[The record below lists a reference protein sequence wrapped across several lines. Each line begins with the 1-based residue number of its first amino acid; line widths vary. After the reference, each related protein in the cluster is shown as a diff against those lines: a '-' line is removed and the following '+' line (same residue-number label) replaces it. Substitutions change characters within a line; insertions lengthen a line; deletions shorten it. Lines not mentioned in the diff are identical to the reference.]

1 MSKASPTPKIGSA
14 SWAEVTSSEVKT
26 IAQEYD
32 CLLIDLDGTVFRG
45 RRPTDG
51 AVQSLDQVQS
61 RKLFVTNN
69 ASRSADEVAA
79 HLRELGFTATAADVV
94 TSAQSA
100 AHLLAGQLPPDSP
113 VLIVGTDALA
123 NEIAAVGL
131 RPVRRYDDDPVAVV
145 QGLSTTTGWPELAEA
160 ALAIRAGALWVA
172 ANVDP
177 TLPTERGLLPGN
189 GSLVAALRTATGAEP
204 QVAGKPAPTLLT
216 DAVGRGDFRAPL
228 VIGDRLD
235 TDIEGANGAGLPS
248 LMVLTGVN
256 TARDAVYA
264 QPARRPTYIGHDL
277 RSLHQDGKRLEVG
290 PQPGWHVDVGDAA
303 ITISAD
309 GHDQGGDGLS
319 IVRAVA
325 GAVWDA
331 DVKGPPARIEAG
343 DDRARDALQRWSL
356 MHLD

>member
-1 MSKASPTPKIGSA
+1 MKSL
-14 SWAEVTSSEVKT
+14 
-26 IAQEYD
+26 AQEYD

-45 RRPTDG
+45 RRPTEG
-51 AVQSLDQVQS
+51 AVQALDEAES

-79 HLRELGFTATAADVV
+79 HLRDLGFTASAADVV

-100 AHLLAGQLPPDSP
+100 AHLLAGQLSPDSP

-131 RPVRRYDDDPVAVV
+131 RPVRRYEDNPVAVV
-145 QGLSTTTGWPELAEA
+145 QGLSTTIGWPDLAEA

-204 QVAGKPAPTLLT
+204 RVAGKPAPNLLT
-216 DAVGRGDFRAPL
+216 DAMARGDFRAPL

-235 TDIEGANGAGLPS
+235 TDIEGANAAGLPS

-256 TARDAVYA
+256 TARDAVDAEPA
-264 QPARRPTYIGHDL
+264 QRPTYIGHDL
-277 RSLHQDGKRLEVG
+277 RSLHQDGTLLEVG
-290 PQPGWHVDVGDAA
+290 PQSRWRVDLSDGAA
-303 ITISAD
+303 TVSASGED
-309 GHDQGGDGLS
+309 DGDGLS

-325 GAVWDA
+325 DAAWGADA
-331 DVKGPPARIEAG
+331 ASFERRPLRIEAG
-343 DDRARDALQRWSL
+343 DDEARAALRRWSL
-356 MHLD
+356 VQSD

>member
-1 MSKASPTPKIGSA
+1 
-14 SWAEVTSSEVKT
+14 VKS

-45 RRPTDG
+45 HRATDG
-51 AVQSLDQVQS
+51 AVQTLDEVHS

-79 HLRELGFTATAADVV
+79 HLRDLGFTASSDDVV

-100 AHLLAGQLPPDSP
+100 AHLLSGELAPDSP
-113 VLIVGTDALA
+113 VLIVGTDSLA

-131 RPVRRYDDDPVAVV
+131 RPVRSYDDNPVAVV
-145 QGLSTTTGWPELAEA
+145 QGLSMTIGWPDLAEA

-189 GSLVAALRTATGAEP
+189 GSLVAALRAATGAEP
-204 QVAGKPAPTLLT
+204 KVAGKPAPTLLN
-216 DAVGRGDFRAPL
+216 DAVARGEYRAPL

-235 TDIEGANGAGLPS
+235 TDIEGANAAEFPS
-248 LMVLTGVN
+248 LMVLTGVSS
-256 TARDAVYA
+256 ARDAVYA
-264 QPARRPTYIGHDL
+264 IPAQRPTYIGHDL
-277 RSLHQDGKRLEVG
+277 RALHQDSDLLAVG
-290 PQPGWHVDVGDAA
+290 PQPGWSVDVGDGAVTVSGEGAA
-303 ITISAD
+303 D
-309 GHDQGGDGLS
+309 DDGDGLS

-325 GAVWDA
+325 SAVWGA
-331 DVKGPPARIEAG
+331 DFQGQPVRIRAA
-343 DDRARDALQRWSL
+343 DDRARDALERWSL
-356 MHLD
+356 VHRD

>member
-1 MSKASPTPKIGSA
+1 MKSL
-14 SWAEVTSSEVKT
+14 
-26 IAQEYD
+26 AQEYD

-51 AVQSLDQVQS
+51 AVQALDEAAS

-69 ASRSADEVAA
+69 ASRGADEVAA
-79 HLRELGFTATAADVV
+79 HLRDLGFTASAADVV

-100 AHLLAGQLPPDSP
+100 AHLLAGELSPDSP

-131 RPVRRYDDDPVAVV
+131 RPVRRFEDEPVAVV
-145 QGLSTTTGWPELAEA
+145 QGLSMTIGWPDLAEA

-204 QVAGKPAPTLLT
+204 RVAGKPAPNLLT
-216 DAVGRGDFRAPL
+216 DAMARGDFRAPL

-235 TDIEGANGAGLPS
+235 TDIEGANRAGVDS
-248 LMVLTGVN
+248 LLVLTGV
-256 TARDAVYA
+256 TRRAEAEAAEGVYKA
-264 QPARRPTYIGHDL
+264 TYIAEDL
-277 RSLHQDGKRLEVG
+277 R
-290 PQPGWHVDVGDAA
+290 
-303 ITISAD
+303 
-309 GHDQGGDGLS
+309 
-319 IVRAVA
+319 
-325 GAVWDA
+325 
-331 DVKGPPARIEAG
+331 
-343 DDRARDALQRWSL
+343 ALLQS
-356 MHLD
+356 

>member
-1 MSKASPTPKIGSA
+1 
-14 SWAEVTSSEVKT
+14 VKT

-45 RRPTDG
+45 AEPTAG
-51 AVQSLDQVQS
+51 AVRSLDDVRG

-69 ASRSADEVAA
+69 ASRSADQVAS
-79 HLRELGFTATAADVV
+79 HLRELGFTASGADVV
-94 TSAQSA
+94 TSAQTA
-100 AHLLAGQLPPDSP
+100 AHLLAGELPPESA

-131 RPVRRYDDDPVAVV
+131 RPVRRYDDAPVAVV
-145 QGLSTTTGWPELAEA
+145 QGLSTTIGWPDLAEA

-189 GSLVAALRTATGAEP
+189 GSLVAALRVATDTEP
-204 QVAGKPAPTLLT
+204 RVAGKPAPGLFH
-216 DAVGRGDFRAPL
+216 DAVARGDFRASL

-235 TDIEGANGAGLPS
+235 TDIEGANAAELPS

-256 TARDAVYA
+256 TARDAVFA
-264 QPARRPTYIGHDL
+264 EPVRRPTYIGHDL
-277 RSLHQDGKRLEVG
+277 RSLHQDGELLAVG
-290 PQPGWHVDVGDAA
+290 PQPGWHVDIGAGAV
-303 ITISAD
+303 TVSANGAD
-309 GHDQGGDGLS
+309 DGDGLS

-325 GAVWDA
+325 AAVWGTRDA
-331 DVKGPPARIEAG
+331 RAVRIEAA
-343 DDRARDALQRWSL
+343 DDRARDALRRWSL
-356 MHLD
+356 VRGD

>member
-1 MSKASPTPKIGSA
+1 
-14 SWAEVTSSEVKT
+14 VKT

-45 RRPTDG
+45 ASPTAG
-51 AVQSLDQVQS
+51 AVRSLDEVHG

-69 ASRSADEVAA
+69 ASRSADQVAA
-79 HLRELGFTATAADVV
+79 HLRDLGFTATGADVV

-100 AHLLAGQLPPDSP
+100 AHLLAGQLPPESP

-123 NEIAAVGL
+123 NEIATVGL

-145 QGLSTTTGWPELAEA
+145 QGLSTTIGWPDLAEA
-160 ALAIRAGALWVA
+160 ALAIRAGAIWVA

-189 GSLVAALRTATGAEP
+189 GSLVAALRAATDAEP
-204 QVAGKPAPTLLT
+204 RVAGKPSPQLFQ
-216 DAVGRGDFRAPL
+216 DAVARGDFRATL
-228 VIGDRLD
+228 VVGDRLD
-235 TDIEGANGAGLPS
+235 TDIEGANAAKLPS

-256 TARDAVYA
+256 SARDAVYA
-264 QPARRPTYIGHDL
+264 EPARRPTFIGHDL
-277 RSLHQDGKRLEVG
+277 RSLHQDGELLAVG
-290 PQPGWHVDVGDAA
+290 PQPNWHVDVGDRAV
-303 ITISAD
+303 TVSTNGAD
-309 GHDQGGDGLS
+309 DGDGLS

-325 GAVWDA
+325 RAVWGHQGGRP
-331 DVKGPPARIEAG
+331 VRIEAA

-356 MHLD
+356 VHVD